1 MKRQLILAS
10 GSVYRLQLLE
20 EQGYA
25 VQAVASGVAEPDLSG
40 TADLGAGLIYLAH
53 LKARAVAEKGHQG
66 IILAADTLSHVN
78 GQLLGKPESREAA
91 RRMLQLLSGNK
102 HMVLTGWC
110 FLRTSDGLSFSG
122 VESTSIEMRRWS
134 DQEVEAYLD
143 SGEWEGKCGAYGLQ
157 WPNDPFVTALDGS
170 PSNVIGLP
178 LETLDR
184 VWTEFMTDS
193 I

>member
-1 MKRQLILAS
+1 
-10 GSVYRLQLLE
+10 
-20 EQGYA
+20 
-25 VQAVASGVAEPDLSG
+25 
-40 TADLGAGLIYLAH
+40 
-53 LKARAVAEKGHQG
+53 
-66 IILAADTLSHVN
+66 
-78 GQLLGKPESREAA
+78 
-91 RRMLQLLSGNK
+91 
-102 HMVLTGWC
+102 MVLTGWC